1 VVDPITVLY
10 DGACPFCTSSAQA
23 LVRRLGHERVVV
35 RDFQEP
41 GVLAAH
47 PGITRDAAM
56 RKMHV
61 VLPDGR
67 VFAGAEGAARI
78 ALRLRFFGWLAM
90 AYYLPGVRQL
100 ANLAYTLVAR
110 HRYRLFGRRSSDA
123 RSSGQTCDGDT
134 CHLHGA

>member
-1 VVDPITVLY
+1 M
-10 DGACPFCTSSAQA
+10 GA
-23 LVRRLGHERVVV
+23 ERVTV

-47 PGITRDAAM
+47 PSITRDAAM

-78 ALRLRFFGWLAM
+78 ALRLRFVGWLAI

-100 ANLAYTLVAR
+100 ANLVYTLVAR
-110 HRYRLFGRRSSDA
+110 HRYRLFGRRSA
-123 RSSGQTCDGDT
+123 GAGAAAGTCDGGT
-134 CHLHGA
+134 CHLHGG